1 MTNPLALVVDDEE
14 DLCTLMQ
21 LTLDRMGVDSLCAY
35 NLAEA
40 YELLESARFD
50 LCFTDLNLPDGD
62 GLELVDHLAKTQP
75 DLPVAVITAHG
86 STDLA
91 IEALRRGAFD
101 FVNKPLELSRLNQLT
116 QNALQTSQKKAS
128 SETQDPAQKLM
139 IGSSAIMNQVRT
151 VLKKVAR
158 SQAPVFLRG
167 ASGTGKEVAAQLIH
181 TLSSRSNKPF
191 VAVNCGAIPSEL
203 MESQFFGHQKGS
215 FTGAVSNKTGFF
227 QAADGGTLFLDEVA
241 DLPLPMQVKLL
252 RAIQEKKVRALG
264 ASDEVPVDVR
274 LISATHKDMNA
285 LMEEGA
291 FREDLFY
298 RIHVVDVCLP
308 PLSERESDVLELA
321 DFFLAKIAEDW
332 DLDQVPVLSSCAR
345 TAMVNHRFPGNV
357 RELRNMLERAITLT
371 EDQTIRADDLQLGS
385 SAEPTPAQALSTQT
399 TQMPAL
405 QTFSRGSAATQSAG
419 SNQVNYSETDN
430 NLLPVLSNIAAPS
443 VQVTASTPG
452 SLSGA
457 SLSQLPEGG
466 LEAYLELEEKRL
478 ILEALEQSGGN
489 RTQAAQLLSMSFRSF
504 RYRIKKLNMDDML

>member
-40 YELLESARFD
+40 YELLDSARFD

-128 SETQDPAQKLM
+128 SETNDPAQKLM
-139 IGSSAIMNQVRT
+139 IGSSAVMSQVRA

-227 QAADGGTLFLDEVA
+227 SSRRRRYAV
-241 DLPLPMQVKLL
+241 
-252 RAIQEKKVRALG
+252 
-264 ASDEVPVDVR
+264 
-274 LISATHKDMNA
+274 
-285 LMEEGA
+285 
-291 FREDLFY
+291 FR
-298 RIHVVDVCLP
+298 
-308 PLSERESDVLELA
+308 
-321 DFFLAKIAEDW
+321 
-332 DLDQVPVLSSCAR
+332 
-345 TAMVNHRFPGNV
+345 
-357 RELRNMLERAITLT
+357 
-371 EDQTIRADDLQLGS
+371 
-385 SAEPTPAQALSTQT
+385 
-399 TQMPAL
+399 
-405 QTFSRGSAATQSAG
+405 
-419 SNQVNYSETDN
+419 
-430 NLLPVLSNIAAPS
+430 
-443 VQVTASTPG
+443 
-452 SLSGA
+452 
-457 SLSQLPEGG
+457 
-466 LEAYLELEEKRL
+466 
-478 ILEALEQSGGN
+478 
-489 RTQAAQLLSMSFRSF
+489 
-504 RYRIKKLNMDDML
+504 